1 MYHFGIKGSII
12 WSSHILMGGL
22 ISYVGY
28 NMLNNNNIDTR
39 LIYLI
44 IIIGISAILNH
55 SYLWV
60 LKEKLNKMYH
70 FGMEGWLIWF
80 SHIIIGSYLSYVGH
94 SLLNNK
100 NLRQIDSLILIV
112 LGVLGALYHL
122 HTWYYNLKQDEFNL
136 KDDNNE
142 KAVKNNSKKNNS
154 KFISFLGKKK
164 YNLESF
170 IMKHPGGS
178 IIKKTLGKDMS
189 NVWKR
194 YGVSWHM
201 KNKKVQNVLK
211 SLEVN

>member
-44 IIIGISAILNH
+44 IIIGISAVLNH

-60 LKEKLNKMYH
+60 LKAKLNKMYH
-70 FGMEGWLIWF
+70 FGMEGWLIWL
-80 SHIIIGSYLSYVGH
+80 SHIIIGSYLSYVGY

-122 HTWYYNLKQDEFNL
+122 HLWYYSTKHDHSSHDHSSN
-136 KDDNNE
+136 
-142 KAVKNNSKKNNS
+142 KNNNNS

-170 IMKHPGGS
+170 IKKHPGGS

-189 NVWKR
+189 DVWKK
-194 YGVSWHM
+194 YGVPWHM

>member
-28 NMLNNNNIDTR
+28 NMLNNNNIDIR
-39 LIYLI
+39 LTYLI
-44 IIIGISAILNH
+44 IIIGISAVLNH

-60 LKEKLNKMYH
+60 LKAKLNKMYH
-70 FGMEGWLIWF
+70 FGMEGWLIWL
-80 SHIIIGSYLSYVGH
+80 SHIIIGSYLSYIGY

-100 NLRQIDSLILIV
+100 NIRQIDSLILIV

-122 HTWYYNLKQDEFNL
+122 HTWYYNLKQDNFNI
-136 KDDNNE
+136 KNDKKKE
-142 KAVKNNSKKNNS
+142 TIKNNTKNNS

-178 IIKKTLGKDMS
+178 IIKKTIGKDMS
-189 NVWKR
+189 NVWKK
-194 YGVSWHM
+194 YGVPWHM